1 MTAHTKR
8 WTHRPEGS
16 NWGDFGEDDRLG
28 RLNLLDTDPADGV
41 RRLIE
46 FTWQYF
52 LEHPE
57 FMALL
62 NSENLH
68 EARHLKRSRQV
79 RSMNSP
85 LIESLAELL
94 RRGQKSGGFRSGVD
108 PLQLYISIAAL
119 GYFFLSN
126 SHTLSAVF
134 GRDLFSPAERKAR
147 LKHMTALVLG
157 FLVPSGPAIG

>member
-1 MTAHTKR
+1 VLERAY
-8 WTHRPEGS
+8 EGIRKA
-16 NWGDFGEDDRLG
+16 EQT
-28 RLNLLDTDPADGV
+28 LNLLDTDPSDGV

-46 FTWQYF
+46 FTWRYF
-52 LEHPE
+52 IEHPE
-57 FMALL
+57 FLVLL

-68 EARHLKRSRQV
+68 EARHLKRSKHV
-79 RSMNSP
+79 RGMNSP
-85 LIESLAELL
+85 LIDVLAELL
-94 RRGQKSGGFRSGVD
+94 RRGQKSGAFRSGID

-147 LKHMTALVLG
+147 LKHMTALILG
-157 FLVPSGPAIG
+157 YLTKPRA